1 MQNEYILIFTQ
12 FVVII
17 LLFFRTRKGHDK
29 KIQQEELTKMSK
41 ELNQAM
47 AESRREFT
55 DSLTSQFRLIFD
67 NLRATSK
74 DQNEALK
81 TFGELFRTNVQD
93 FNTLQREKFN
103 ELNRRQEELMKLT
116 ELRLE
121 KIRETVDEKLQ
132 KTLETR
138 LGQSFEMVS
147 NQLQAGQKGLGEM
160 QNLANGVGD
169 LKRVLSNVKS
179 RGILGEYQLQ
189 AILENLLTSDQYVL
203 NASVGNETRE
213 RVEFAVKMPGQENP
227 ILLPIDSKFPQE
239 SYLKLLDSYDKAD
252 KNQIDFHHSELVKA
266 IKKAAQDIQKKYIN
280 PPFTT
285 DFAILFLPV
294 ESLYAEILREPGLSQ
309 LIQQDYKVM
318 VTGPTTLSAILNSL
332 QMGFRTLA
340 IQKRSSEVW
349 QVLGGIKTEF
359 GKFGELIE
367 RTQKKLGEANSEL
380 DKLVGA
386 RTRAIQRKLKDVHEI
401 PDSESSKFL
410 EDKKTSFD

>member
-1 MQNEYILIFTQ
+1 MSTEYILILIVFLQ
-12 FVVII
+12 VIF
-17 LLFFRTRKGHDK
+17 LVLFFLKKGND
-29 KIQQEELTKMSK
+29 QEKVFLQTELARMSK
-41 ELNQAM
+41 ELELALAQSRKEANENLTNQFQLVFN
-47 AESRREFT
+47 S
-55 DSLTSQFRLIFD
+55 I
-67 NLRATSK
+67 RANSK

-81 TFGELFRTNVQD
+81 TFGEVFRQNVQD
-93 FNTLQREKFN
+93 FNALQREKFS
-103 ELNRRQEELMKLT
+103 ELNRRQEDLMKTT

-147 NQLQAGQKGLGEM
+147 NQLQAVQKGLGEM
-160 QNLANGVGD
+160 QNLATGVGD

-179 RGILGEYQLQ
+179 RGVLGEYQLQ
-189 AILENLLTSDQYVL
+189 AILENLLSPDQYVL
-203 NASVGNETRE
+203 NAEVGKGNRE
-213 RVEFAVKMPGQENP
+213 RVEFAVKMPGQSEP

-239 SYLKLLDSYDKAD
+239 SYLRLVDAYEVALKPEIEMNRNELFKA
-252 KNQIDFHHSELVKA
+252 V
-266 IKKAAQDIQKKYIN
+266 KKAAQDIQNRYIN
-280 PPFTT
+280 APYTT

-309 LIQQDYKVM
+309 QIQQDYKVI

-349 QVLGGIKTEF
+349 QILGAIKTEF

-367 RTQKKLGEANSEL
+367 KTQKKLSEANSEL

-386 RTRAIQRKLKDVHEI
+386 RTRVIQRKLKDIQEL
-401 PDSESSKFL
+401 PEAESDKLL
-410 EDKKTSFD
+410 EE

>member
-1 MQNEYILIFTQ
+1 MSTEVLLIIVLVFQ
-12 FVVII
+12 VII
-17 LLFFRTRKGHDK
+17 VAFIFLNRKGNGGK
-29 KIQQEELTKMSK
+29 EILQSELNRMSK
-41 ELNQAM
+41 EFELAL
-47 AESRREFT
+47 AESRKEA
-55 DSLTSQFRLIFD
+55 SQNLISQFRLVFD
-67 NLRATSK
+67 NQRATSR

-81 TFGELFRTNVQD
+81 SFGEVFRRNVQE
-93 FNTLQREKFN
+93 FNSLQKDKFE
-103 ELNRRQEELMKLT
+103 ELNRRQEDLMKTT
-116 ELRLE
+116 ESRLE

-147 NQLQAGQKGLGEM
+147 NQLQAVQKGLGEM
-160 QNLANGVGD
+160 QSLASGVGD

-179 RGILGEYQLQ
+179 RGVLGEYQLQ
-189 AILENLLTSDQYVL
+189 AILENVLTVDQYIL
-203 NASVGNETRE
+203 NAAIGNSGRE
-213 RVEFAVKMPGQENP
+213 RVEFAVKMPGNDAQ

-239 SYLKLLDSYDKAD
+239 SYLRLIDAYDKVNKPD
-252 KNQIDFHHSELVKA
+252 IDFAKAELIKA
-266 IKKAAQDIQKKYIN
+266 IKKAASDISSKYIQV
-280 PPFTT
+280 PHTT

-309 LIQQDYKVM
+309 QIQQEFKVL

-349 QVLGGIKTEF
+349 QVLGAIKTEF

-380 DKLVGA
+380 DKLVGS
-386 RTRAIQRKLKDVHEI
+386 RTRAIQRKLKDVEALTEL
-401 PDSESSKFL
+401 ESTKL
-410 EDKKTSFD
+410 LDE

>member
-1 MQNEYILIFTQ
+1 MPIDYL
-12 FVVII
+12 II
-17 LLFFRTRKGHDK
+17 LVLILQVILLVLFFLRKNKD
-29 KIQQEELTKMSK
+29 QEKHLLQAELARMSK
-41 ELNQAM
+41 ELEVALAQ
-47 AESRREFT
+47 SRREA
-55 DSLTSQFRLIFD
+55 SENLTNQFQLVFNSI
-67 NLRATSK
+67 RANSK

-81 TFGELFRTNVQD
+81 SFGEVFRQNVQE
-93 FNTLQREKFN
+93 FNALQREKFS
-103 ELNRRQEELMKLT
+103 ELNRRQEDLMKTT

-147 NQLQAGQKGLGEM
+147 NQLQAVQKGLGEM

-169 LKRVLSNVKS
+169 LKRVLTNVKS
-179 RGILGEYQLQ
+179 RGVLGEYQLQ
-189 AILENLLTSDQYVL
+189 AILENLLSPDQYVL
-203 NASVGNETRE
+203 NASVGKGNRE
-213 RVEFAVKMPGQENP
+213 RVEFAVKMPGQTEP
-227 ILLPIDSKFPQE
+227 VLLPIDSKFPQE
-239 SYLKLLDSYDKAD
+239 SYLRLVDAYELASKPEIEANRNELFKA
-252 KNQIDFHHSELVKA
+252 V
-266 IKKAAQDIQKKYIN
+266 KKAAQDIQSKYIN
-280 PPFTT
+280 APYTT

-309 LIQQDYKVM
+309 QIQQDYKVL

-349 QVLGGIKTEF
+349 QVLGAIKTEF

-367 RTQKKLGEANSEL
+367 KTQKKLSEANSEL

-386 RTRAIQRKLKDVHEI
+386 RTRVIQRKLKDIQEL
-401 PDSESSKFL
+401 PEAESSKL
-410 EDKKTSFD
+410 LDE